1 MKHVDEWRDP
11 TLLRALAERI
21 ARETTRPWTLL
32 EVCGGQT
39 HAFVRFGLLDLL
51 PPTITMV
58 HGPGCPVCV
67 TPLEVLERA
76 RRIAL
81 RPEVIL
87 CTYGDMLRVPGVHG
101 DLLSARADGADV
113 RVVSSPLE
121 ALDLARRSPHRVV
134 VFLAV
139 GFETTAPATAAL
151 IELADREALTNLH
164 VLTAHVRVP
173 PALEALFANHSADV
187 NVNVNVDA
195 NANANVDAN
204 ADADANANANANT
217 NANTNAD
224 VDAIASTSAS
234 PLDADAPR
242 IHGLLA
248 AGHVCTI
255 EGTDVYAPLAERFGI
270 PIVVTGFEPVDLL
283 RGVLACMRRLER
295 GETGV
300 ENAYAR
306 IVRPEGNP
314 LARAAVDRVFAVA
327 DVPWRGFGVL
337 PGGGLAIRER
347 FAAHDATRHFTLP
360 LLDGANEPIREPTSC
375 RAADV
380 LRGRLRPLDCP
391 ELGRR
396 CTPETPLGAP
406 MVSSEGAC
414 AAYFSRRRA
423 HALVP
428 DGATT

>member
-11 TLLRALAERI
+11 TLLRALADRV
-21 ARETTRPWTLL
+21 AREATRPWTLL

-67 TPLEVLERA
+67 TPLDVLERA

-81 RPEVIL
+81 RPEVTL

-121 ALDLARRSPHRVV
+121 ALDLARRSPDRLV

-151 IELADREALTNLH
+151 IELADREALANLH
-164 VLTAHVRVP
+164 VLAAHVRVP
-173 PALEALFANHSADV
+173 PALEALFAP
-187 NVNVNVDA
+187 DA
-195 NANANVDAN
+195 NAP
-204 ADADANANANANT
+204 T
-217 NANTNAD
+217 T
-224 VDAIASTSAS
+224 ASAFD
-234 PLDADAPR
+234 PDAPR
-242 IHGLLA
+242 IDGLLA

-283 RGVLACMRRLER
+283 RGVLACVRRLER
-295 GETGV
+295 GLTGV

-314 LARAAVDRVFAVA
+314 LARAAVDRVFSVA

-337 PGGGLAIRER
+337 PAGGLAIRER
-347 FAAHDATRHFTLP
+347 FAAHDATRRFALP
-360 LLDGANEPIREPTSC
+360 LALGVDGAVGEAADEPIREPTSC

-396 CTPETPLGAP
+396 CTPESPLGAP

-414 AAYFSRRRA
+414 AAYFSRRSMLA
-423 HALVP
+423 
-428 DGATT
+428 

>member
-21 ARETTRPWTLL
+21 ARESTRPWTLL

-113 RVVSSPLE
+113 RIVSSPLE
-121 ALDLARRSPHRVV
+121 ALDHARRSPERVV

-151 IELADREALTNLH
+151 IELADREALTNLQI
-164 VLTAHVRVP
+164 LAAHVRVP
-173 PALEALFANHSADV
+173 PALDALFARDPHRAGNVTVDV
-187 NVNVNVDA
+187 DEGAHAPNVDA
-195 NANANVDAN
+195 SD
-204 ADADANANANANT
+204 T
-217 NANTNAD
+217 
-224 VDAIASTSAS
+224 TSDS
-234 PLDADAPR
+234 APR
-242 IHGLLA
+242 IDGLLA

-255 EGTDVYAPLAERFGI
+255 EGADVYAPLADRFGI

-283 RGVLACMRRLER
+283 RGVLACVRRLER
-295 GETGV
+295 GQTGV

-314 LARAAVDRVFAVA
+314 IARAAVDRVFSVA

-337 PGGGLAIRER
+337 SGGGLSIRER
-347 FAAHDATRHFTLP
+347 FAAHDATRRFALP
-360 LLDGANEPIREPTSC
+360 LAPGVDGGADEPIHEPTSC

-414 AAYFSRRRA
+414 AAYFSRRSA
-423 HALVP
+423 HA
-428 DGATT
+428 

>member
-11 TLLRALAERI
+11 VLLRALADRI
-21 ARETTRPWTLL
+21 AHEMTRPWTLL

-39 HAFVRFGLLDLL
+39 HAFVRFGLLELL
-51 PPTITMV
+51 PPSLTLV

-76 RRIAL
+76 RLLAL
-81 RPEVIL
+81 RPEVML

-101 DLLSARADGADV
+101 DLLSARAEGADV

-121 ALDLARRSPHRVV
+121 ALDHARRAPDRVV
-134 VFLAV
+134 IFLAV

-151 IELADREALTNLH
+151 LELAAREGRSNLQ
-164 VLTAHVRVP
+164 VLAAHVRVP
-173 PALEALFANHSADV
+173 PALEALFARPSTEDTTRSNDTTS
-187 NVNVNVDA
+187 NDA
-195 NANANVDAN
+195 TTNDA
-204 ADADANANANANT
+204 
-217 NANTNAD
+217 
-224 VDAIASTSAS
+224 
-234 PLDADAPR
+234 R
-242 IHGLLA
+242 IDGLLA

-255 EGTDVYAPLAERFGI
+255 EGTEAYATIAQRFGI

-283 RGVLACMRRLER
+283 RGVLACVRSLER
-295 GETGV
+295 GEVGV
-300 ENAYAR
+300 DNAYAR
-306 IVRPEGNP
+306 VVRAEGNP
-314 LARAAVDRVFAVA
+314 TARAAVDRVFAVA

-337 PGGGLAIRER
+337 PGGGLTIRDR
-347 FAAHDATRHFTLP
+347 FADHDAQRRFALP
-360 LLDGANEPIREPTSC
+360 LAPLEEPASC

-391 ELGRR
+391 EHGRR

-414 AAYFSRRRA
+414 AAYFA
-423 HALVP
+423 HPSTHV
-428 DGATT
+428 

>member
-11 TLLRALAERI
+11 TLLRAIAERI
-21 ARETTRPWTLL
+21 ARETTRPWKLL

-67 TPLEVLERA
+67 TPLEILEHA

-81 RPEVIL
+81 RPDVIL
-87 CTYGDMLRVPGVHG
+87 CTYGDMLRVPGVNG

-121 ALDLARRSPHRVV
+121 ALDLARRSPDRVV

-164 VLTAHVRVP
+164 VLPAHVRVP
-173 PALEALFANHSADV
+173 PALDALFSPTATA
-187 NVNVNVDA
+187 NVNVNVSVDVD
-195 NANANVDAN
+195 VDAN
-204 ADADANANANANT
+204 TDDTAQT
-217 NANTNAD
+217 P
-224 VDAIASTSAS
+224 S
-234 PLDADAPR
+234 DADAPR
-242 IHGLLA
+242 IDGLLA

-255 EGTDVYAPLAERFGI
+255 EGAEVYEPLACRFGI

-283 RGVLACMRRLER
+283 RGVLACIRRLER
-295 GETGV
+295 GQTGV

-314 LARAAVDRVFAVA
+314 LARAAVDRVFAMA

-347 FAAHDATRHFTLP
+347 FAAHDATRRFALP
-360 LLDGANEPIREPTSC
+360 LASDAAEPIREPTSC

-414 AAYFSRRRA
+414 AAYFSRRSA
-423 HALVP
+423 HAGAP
-428 DGATT
+428 DGAAKSAGSAADGATT

>member
-11 TLLRALAERI
+11 TLLRALADRI
-21 ARETTRPWTLL
+21 ARETTRPWKLL

-67 TPLEVLERA
+67 TPLEILERA

-121 ALDLARRSPHRVV
+121 ALDLARRSPDRVV

-151 IELADREALTNLH
+151 IELADRESLTNLQ
-164 VLTAHVRVP
+164 VLAAHVRVP
-173 PALEALFANHSADV
+173 PALEALFAPRSESVQENVDVNVDV
-187 NVNVNVDA
+187 NVNVNADV
-195 NANANVDAN
+195 NVGVNVDAN
-204 ADADANANANANT
+204 AST
-217 NANTNAD
+217 NA
-224 VDAIASTSAS
+224 STITIDSS
-234 PLDADAPR
+234 APR
-242 IHGLLA
+242 IDGLLA

-255 EGTDVYAPLAERFGI
+255 EGADGYAPLADRFGI

-283 RGVLACMRRLER
+283 RGVLACVRRLER
-295 GETGV
+295 GQTGV

-306 IVRPEGNP
+306 IVRPEGNL
-314 LARAAVDRVFAVA
+314 LARAAVERVFAVA

-337 PGGGLAIRER
+337 PEGGLAIRER
-347 FAAHDATRHFTLP
+347 FAAHDATRRFALP
-360 LLDGANEPIREPTSC
+360 LALGGSVGADEPIREPTSC

-414 AAYFSRRRA
+414 AAYFSRRSA
-423 HALVP
+423 HAGAR

>member
-11 TLLRALAERI
+11 TLLRALADRI
-21 ARETTRPWTLL
+21 AREATRSWTLL

-39 HAFVRFGLLDLL
+39 HAFVRFGLLELL

-76 RRIAL
+76 RQIAL

-113 RVVSSPLE
+113 RIVSSPLE
-121 ALDLARRSPHRVV
+121 ALDLARRSPDRVV

-139 GFETTAPATAAL
+139 GFETTAPTTAAL
-151 IELADREALTNLH
+151 IELADREAITNLQ
-164 VLTAHVRVP
+164 VLAAHVRVP
-173 PALEALFANHSADV
+173 PALDALFAPTATANT
-187 NVNVNVDA
+187 NVNVNV
-195 NANANVDAN
+195 
-204 ADADANANANANT
+204 NANANANT
-217 NANTNAD
+217 DDTAQTPSDTNA
-224 VDAIASTSAS
+224 
-234 PLDADAPR
+234 R
-242 IHGLLA
+242 IDGLLA

-255 EGTDVYAPLAERFGI
+255 EGADVYAPLSERFGI

-283 RGVLACMRRLER
+283 RGVLVCVRRLER
-295 GETGV
+295 GDAGV
-300 ENAYAR
+300 ENAYTR

-347 FAAHDATRHFTLP
+347 FAAHDATRRFALP
-360 LLDGANEPIREPTSC
+360 LVGGTDEPIREPTSC

-391 ELGRR
+391 ELGGR

-414 AAYFSRRRA
+414 AAYFSRRSA
-423 HALVP
+423 H
-428 DGATT
+428 T